1 MARGDDAPPFPGVV
15 TYCRGRQDYLPVKR
29 PIVVCGEDASPFAGA
44 VAVGRY
50 GFGDPRRT
58 NRPTIATEQAELPFA
73 GAVIAGK
80 PPPPDFTAQ
89 QLATRPV
96 VARGPDAEP
105 FGGTV
110 LTHRG
115 QLVPSDRLPPRA
127 FVARPVDPI
136 PVGGVLVRIG
146 RAHEVRLP
154 RSVVAFQVQAS
165 APGSVIVG
173 KPPPPN
179 LTPQQLPGR
188 VVVVRAELIRD
199 VLGGRVIVFPANAVL
214 SGGAVPP
221 VVATTR
227 PGGAVRR
234 ADIQSRSVKR
244 DPRMNGVTLAYMTK
258 TKTPAEA
265 LSLVFDYSNW
275 PEIVGGAKVL
285 SAVSAGAGGV
295 PA

>member
-1 MARGDDAPPFPGVV
+1 
-15 TYCRGRQDYLPVKR
+15 
-29 PIVVCGEDASPFAGA
+29 
-44 VAVGRY
+44 
-50 GFGDPRRT
+50 
-58 NRPTIATEQAELPFA
+58 
-73 GAVIAGK
+73 
-80 PPPPDFTAQ
+80 
-89 QLATRPV
+89 
-96 VARGPDAEP
+96 
-105 FGGTV
+105 
-110 LTHRG
+110 
-115 QLVPSDRLPPRA
+115 
-127 FVARPVDPI
+127 
-136 PVGGVLVRIG
+136 
-146 RAHEVRLP
+146 
-154 RSVVAFQVQAS
+154 
-165 APGSVIVG
+165 VIVG

-285 SAVSAGAGGV
+285 SAVITGAGGV
-295 PA
+295 PLTGLVAGTPEVLSVATVVDHLGNTVAANKGARVEFFGGAAGEDVIVECSAIFDSGPHPRGIQCLIAVRNAR